1 MMPEKPCKKYQLSPE
16 TKKRLLGILREM
28 QEEKPDPECL
38 RLLPKVSFPQLRSSE
53 VRAHG

>member
-1 MMPEKPCKKYQLSPE
+1 MPEKPCRKFQLNPE

-38 RLLPKVSFPQLRSSE
+38 WYLPKVSFPRLRSSE
-53 VRAHG
+53 VMVHE